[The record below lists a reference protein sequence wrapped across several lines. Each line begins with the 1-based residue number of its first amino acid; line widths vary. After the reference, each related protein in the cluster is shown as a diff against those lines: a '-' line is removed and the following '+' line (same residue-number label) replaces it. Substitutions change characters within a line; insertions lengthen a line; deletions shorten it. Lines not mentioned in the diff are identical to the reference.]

1 MKDEECFR
9 KIFYRHWNWSID
21 KYNYKNIII
30 GGENMLKIFTIY
42 SMVLIIY
49 SMILCICKII
59 KSDEVENRIISFLSI
74 ALYCTMLYVLVEM
87 LKML

>member
-1 MKDEECFR
+1 
-9 KIFYRHWNWSID
+9 
-21 KYNYKNIII
+21 
-30 GGENMLKIFTIY
+30 MLKIFTIY

-59 KSDEVENRIISFLSI
+59 KSDEVENRIISSVSI
-74 ALYCTMLYVLVEM
+74 ALYCPMLYVLVEM

>member
-1 MKDEECFR
+1 
-9 KIFYRHWNWSID
+9 
-21 KYNYKNIII
+21 
-30 GGENMLKIFTIY
+30 MLKIFTIY

-59 KSDEVENRIISFLSI
+59 KSDVVGNRIISFLSI
-74 ALYCTMLYVLVEM
+74 ALYCPMLYVLVEM

>member
-1 MKDEECFR
+1 
-9 KIFYRHWNWSID
+9 
-21 KYNYKNIII
+21 
-30 GGENMLKIFTIY
+30 MLKIFTIY

-59 KSDEVENRIISFLSI
+59 KSDAVENRIISFLSVV
-74 ALYCTMLYVLVEM
+74 LYCPMLYVLIEM

>member
-1 MKDEECFR
+1 
-9 KIFYRHWNWSID
+9 
-21 KYNYKNIII
+21 
-30 GGENMLKIFTIY
+30 MLKIFTIY

-59 KSDEVENRIISFLSI
+59 KSNKIEERIISSLSI
-74 ALYCTMLYVLVEM
+74 VLYCPMLYVLVEM